1 MANDRSWE
9 YVSNEKLTRQHR
21 HLFSCRPFPF
31 SLIFNFL
38 LSLSFS
44 FSLSKTSRRFSPL
57 SCYSGVFAAHLCHS
71 VSIPTKNLH
80 TFAILVSFLGSL
92 VLLIFYLCFFLGFSY
107 VLRIVFKKNFKKV
120 F

>member
-21 HLFSCRPFPF
+21 HLFNCRPFPF

-44 FSLSKTSRRFSPL
+44 FSLSKTSRRFLPFP
-57 SCYSGVFAAHLCHS
+57 CYSGVFAAHFCHS
-71 VSIPTKNLH
+71 VFIPTKNLV
-80 TFAILVSFLGSL
+80 TFAILVSFPGSFDFL
-92 VLLIFYLCFFLGFSY
+92 FVLFCFLCFFL
-107 VLRIVFKKNFKKV
+107 VFFE
-120 F
+120 